1 MTRRNSALTVT
12 RLPNGLFDV
21 QDDAGESV
29 LTPFGGPFYGRPV
42 AEQAARM
49 LTAFD
54 QVDKQI
60 EQINDGLRRIQGRR

>member
-1 MTRRNSALTVT
+1 MTTENLALTVT
-12 RLPNGLFDV
+12 QLPNGLFDV

-29 LTPFGGPFYGRPV
+29 LKPLGGPFYGRPA

-54 QVDKQI
+54 QTDKQI
-60 EQINDGLRRIQGRR
+60 EQINNSLRQIQRRS